1 MSEILLLRHGQAS
14 FGSEDYDALSKLG
27 QQQAAI
33 VADYLRR
40 SNTLIDAIYS
50 GSLKRQQQTAGA
62 VLDAFQQ
69 ADKPLPEFIT
79 DPGFNELENERQ
91 IELLAPMLQ
100 EHDQQLR
107 DLMKTAGH
115 SKKNFQKV
123 LKAVFNHW
131 VLEQPEIDGLESWGD
146 FSARVHQSLG
156 SVMRKQ
162 GSGKTVLV
170 ATSGGVIATIV
181 ARVMNMP
188 DSAVYSLFEPVQN
201 ASITRLL
208 YNASGDI
215 SLSCFNDCGYLR
227 AEQVLSA
234 RSDLISYR

>member
-1 MSEILLLRHGQAS
+1 L
-14 FGSEDYDALSKLG
+14 
-27 QQQAAI
+27 
-33 VADYLRR
+33 
-40 SNTLIDAIYS
+40 
-50 GSLKRQQQTAGA
+50 
-62 VLDAFQQ
+62 
-69 ADKPLPEFIT
+69 
-79 DPGFNELENERQ
+79 
-91 IELLAPMLQ
+91 
-100 EHDQQLR
+100 
-107 DLMKTAGH
+107 
-115 SKKNFQKV
+115 
-123 LKAVFNHW
+123 
-131 VLEQPEIDGLESWGD
+131 
-146 FSARVHQSLG
+146 
-156 SVMRKQ
+156 RKQ